1 MELSK
6 LKLEYEKVKQLYK
19 TKGFISN
26 IKEKNIDDS
35 YANTVKKIDDEN
47 KQYNTSQ
54 GVYSFLTGEIKKQ
67 KLLGETNKIINKFL
81 TDIMPLTSNQY
92 KLIEMEMLHNKI
104 EEEAQ
109 LAIQKENEAI
119 LKNFGGSA
127 VFAVRRPWKK
137 IIISK

>member
-1 MELSK
+1 MDTNQSSK

-35 YANTVKKIDDEN
+35 YNNTVKKIDDEN
-47 KQYNTSQ
+47 KQYTGNQ

-92 KLIEMEMLHNKI
+92 KLIEMEMLQNKI

-119 LKNFGGSA
+119 LNKLDNNI
-127 VFAVRRPWKK
+127 VFAVRRP
-137 IIISK
+137 

>member
-1 MELSK
+1 MESQLSK

-35 YANTVKKIDDEN
+35 YNNTVKKIDDEN
-47 KQYNTSQ
+47 KQYTTNQ

-67 KLLGETNKIINKFL
+67 KLMGETNKIINKFL
-81 TDIMPLTSNQY
+81 TDIMPLMSNQY
-92 KLIEMEMLHNKI
+92 KLIEMEMLQNKI

-119 LKNFGGSA
+119 LNNLA
-127 VFAVRRPWKK
+127 NNIVFAIRRP
-137 IIISK
+137 

>member
-1 MELSK
+1 MDTNQSSK

-35 YANTVKKIDDEN
+35 YNNTVKKIDDEN
-47 KQYNTSQ
+47 KQYTGNQ

-92 KLIEMEMLHNKI
+92 KLIEMEMLQNKI

-119 LKNFGGSA
+119 LNKLDNNI
-127 VFAVRRPWKK
+127 VFAIRRP
-137 IIISK
+137 